1 MRRVVITGVGLRTA
15 LGSTPEELFEALLEG
30 RSAVRTFEEWRGI
43 KDLNCLVG
51 APALQFEPK
60 DIPRKHR
67 RSMGKVAMMAVS
79 AAMDAVKQ
87 AGLSEAL
94 LTGGRTGTAIGST
107 MGSNKAEEEFWRHH
121 IETGSAYG
129 LKSTHFLKVMSHTCA
144 TNVAMFLGLT
154 GEAIATNA
162 ACASS
167 NQALGASLDRI
178 RCGRAEVMLAGG
190 ADELHVAAAITFD
203 VMGGGSTHF
212 TDEPHRTPRPF
223 DELRDGIVVGEGAG
237 ILVLEERDHA
247 LARGATILG
256 EVLGYGGASDAVN
269 MAHPAPDGMQTA
281 IRLALA
287 DAGLE
292 ASAIDFVSAHA
303 TGTPIGDAAEA
314 EALYRVF
321 GAEVPV
327 HSIKGHLGHTMG
339 ACGALEAITCLE
351 AMRRGVCPPTLNLE
365 RPDVAPILLPTTPLA
380 RPLHRALSTNF
391 AFGGVNT
398 AVVLGDGR
406 GGTE

>member
-1 MRRVVITGVGLRTA
+1 MRRVVITGMGLRSA
-15 LGSTPEELFEALLEG
+15 LGNNASELFDALLEG
-30 RSAVRTFEEWRGI
+30 RSAVRHFPEWRRI
-43 KDLNCLVG
+43 EELNCLVG
-51 APALQFEPK
+51 APAPSFDPK

-67 RSMGKVAMMAVS
+67 RSMGKVAMMAVT
-79 AAMDAVKQ
+79 AAADAVRL
-87 AGLSEAL
+87 AGLDEAT
-94 LTGGRTGTAIGST
+94 LTSGRTGAAIGST

-121 IETGSAYG
+121 IETGSARG

-154 GEAIATNA
+154 GEAISTNA

-167 NQALGASLDRI
+167 NQALGAALDRI
-178 RCGRAEVMLAGG
+178 RYGRVDVMLAGG

-203 VMGGGSTHF
+203 VMGGGSRAF
-212 TDEPHRTPRPF
+212 TDAPHRTPRPF
-223 DELRDGIVVGEGAG
+223 DAQRDGIVVGEGAG
-237 ILVLEERDHA
+237 ILVLEAYEHA

-269 MAHPAPDGMQTA
+269 MAHPAADGMETA

-287 DAGLE
+287 DAGVAPE
-292 ASAIDFVSAHA
+292 EIDYISAHA

-321 GAEVPV
+321 GGEVPV
-327 HSIKGHLGHTMG
+327 SSTKGHLGHTMG
-339 ACGALEAITCLE
+339 ACGALEAITCLL
-351 AMRRGVCPPTLNLE
+351 AMHRGVVPPTLNLDE
-365 RPDVAPILLPTTPLA
+365 PDVAPILLPIQPLE
-380 RPLHRALSTNF
+380 RPVRRALSTNF

-398 AVVLGDGR
+398 AVVLGAPS
-406 GGTE
+406 

>member
-1 MRRVVITGVGLRTA
+1 MRRVVITGVGLRSA
-15 LGSTPEELFEALLEG
+15 LGNTPGELFDALLEG
-30 RSAVRTFEEWRGI
+30 RSAVQHFPEWRNI
-43 KDLNCLVG
+43 ADLQCLVG
-51 APALQFEPK
+51 APAPSFNPR
-60 DIPRKHR
+60 DIPRKFR
-67 RSMGKVAMMAVS
+67 RSMGKVAMMAVT
-79 AAMDAVKQ
+79 AADDAVKV
-87 AGLSEAL
+87 AGLDKAT
-94 LTGGRTGTAIGST
+94 LTGGRTGAAIGST

-167 NQALGASLDRI
+167 NQAMGAALDRI
-178 RCGRAEVMLAGG
+178 RYGRTDVMLAGG

-203 VMGGGSTHF
+203 VMGGGSRAF

-223 DELRDGIVVGEGAG
+223 DDQRDGIVVGEGAG
-237 ILVLEERDHA
+237 ILVLEAREHA
-247 LARGATILG
+247 IARGATILG

-269 MAHPAPDGMQTA
+269 MAHPAADGMVTA
-281 IRLALA
+281 IHLALA
-287 DAGLE
+287 DAK
-292 ASAIDFVSAHA
+292 IDAGDIDYVSAHA

-314 EALYRVF
+314 EALHRVF
-321 GAEVPV
+321 GGDVPV
-327 HSIKGHLGHTMG
+327 SSIKGNLGHTMG

-351 AMRRGVCPPTLNLE
+351 AIHRDVVPPTLNLE
-365 RPDVAPILLPTTPLA
+365 RSDVAPILLPTQ
-380 RPLHRALSTNF
+380 PLHRPVRRALSTNF

-398 AVVLGDGR
+398 ALVLSAA
-406 GGTE
+406 E

>member
-1 MRRVVITGVGLRTA
+1 MRRVVITGLGLRSA
-15 LGSTPEELFEALLEG
+15 LGHSTSELFDALLAG
-30 RSAVRTFEEWRGI
+30 RSAVQHFPEWCRIEE
-43 KDLNCLVG
+43 LNCLVG
-51 APALQFEPK
+51 APALTFDPK

-67 RSMGKVAMMAVS
+67 RSMGKVAMMAVTS
-79 AAMDAVKQ
+79 AVDAVAQ
-87 AGLSEAL
+87 AGLDEAT
-94 LTGGRTGTAIGST
+94 LTGGRVGAAIGST
-107 MGSNKAEEEFWRHH
+107 MGSNRAEEEFWRHH
-121 IETGSAYG
+121 IETGSARG

-167 NQALGASLDRI
+167 NQALGAALDRI
-178 RCGRAEVMLAGG
+178 RHGRADVMLAGG

-223 DELRDGIVVGEGAG
+223 DAQRDGIVVGEGAG
-237 ILVLEERDHA
+237 ILVLEEREHA
-247 LARGATILG
+247 IARGATILG

-269 MAHPAPDGMQTA
+269 MAHPAPDGMVTA

-287 DAGLE
+287 DAGVE
-292 ASAIDFVSAHA
+292 PDEIDFISAHA

-321 GAEVPV
+321 GSTVPV

-339 ACGALEAITCLE
+339 ACGSLEAITCLE
-351 AMRRGVCPPTLNLE
+351 AMRRGVVPPTLNLE
-365 RPDVAPILLPTTPLA
+365 EADVAPILLPTQPLE
-380 RPLHRALSTNF
+380 RPLRRALSTNF

-398 AVVLGDGR
+398 AVVLSAP
-406 GGTE
+406 